1 MDQKNLQLNF
11 RKYSQKQNLS
21 TGKVISENI
30 TKEEYEEARGNL
42 DDNPFRVEQI
52 SFEEAKRLYE
62 FSKLTPQTSEVKSE
76 LSETEESG
84 IQIDAQLILALFDA
98 LADQNDFLTNYWDN
112 EIQGNKEFKA
122 KLREQ
127 KILSLEDFIAARKE
141 GIYKSDEDF
150 LESLGCL

>member
-1 MDQKNLQLNF
+1 M
-11 RKYSQKQNLS
+11 
-21 TGKVISENI
+21 
-30 TKEEYEEARGNL
+30 
-42 DDNPFRVEQI
+42 
-52 SFEEAKRLYE
+52 
-62 FSKLTPQTSEVKSE
+62 
-76 LSETEESG
+76 
-84 IQIDAQLILALFDA
+84 ALFDA